1 MKAILI
7 SIHPKWVE
15 LILNHIK
22 KDEIRK
28 GTAIGK
34 SINKLIEEQGVA
46 PMLIYCTKN
55 EYLYRTNKGYFSSKK
70 PLTVGNGTEY
80 TFAYSDEGK
89 VVARFNATADLLE
102 LKMIEGG
109 LYFTTPDRDCFTPD
123 LDLNENAQIDN
134 WQLLRYTGEKLGTQ
148 ISDIHISDLEIFDE
162 PKELSEFYTLKC
174 NQKKR
179 PCNIKD
185 VFGVGECY
193 DLCKMCKPLTKA
205 PQSWCYVEVMLDDK

>member
-1 MKAILI
+1 MKSILI
-7 SIHPKWVE
+7 SIRPQWVA
-15 LILNHIK
+15 LILNLIK

-34 SINKLIEEQGVA
+34 AINRLIKEQGVA

-55 EYLYRTNKGYFSSKK
+55 EHLYRTNKGYFSSKK
-70 PLTVGNGTEY
+70 PLTVGKGTGY

-109 LYFTTPDRDCFTPD
+109 LYFTTPDRDCFTPN

-134 WQLLRYTGEKLGTQ
+134 FELLHYTGTKLGTK
-148 ISDIHISDLEIFDE
+148 ITAIHISNLEIFDK
-162 PKELSEFYTLKC
+162 PKELSEFRQPRDSYGKVNWNTE
-174 NQKKR
+174 
-179 PCNIKD
+179 D
-185 VFGVGECY
+185 YYYME
-193 DLCKMCKPLTKA
+193 LTKA
-205 PQSWCYVEVMLDDK
+205 PQSWCYIESEELL